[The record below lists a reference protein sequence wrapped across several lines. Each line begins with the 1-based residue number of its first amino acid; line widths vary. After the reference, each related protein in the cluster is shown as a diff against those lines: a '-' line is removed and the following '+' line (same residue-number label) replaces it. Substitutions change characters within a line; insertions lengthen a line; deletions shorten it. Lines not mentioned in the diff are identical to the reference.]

1 MGEKTNLHPTT
12 AAPLGFPR
20 ALAETGNV
28 GGVTG
33 PEVDTSVVVVGAGQ
47 AGLSVAY
54 YLRRLGLD
62 PGNEF
67 VLLDRGP
74 GTGGA
79 WQFRWEALR
88 LGYAH
93 KVHDL
98 PGMDVLGV
106 SFDTADKSLPA
117 KDVVADYYRAYEEHY
132 GLQVVRPAEVT
143 RVEMTADG
151 FITTFEGPYGVREV
165 SSHVLV
171 NATGTWGAPFVPYYP
186 GMNEFRGRHLH
197 TSEYRD
203 AEEFR
208 DQDVVVVGGGTS
220 AIGFLM
226 ELEEVA
232 TSLTWVARRP
242 IEFLEGENLNI
253 EGGVSAVALQDEAA
267 RMGNA
272 LPSIVS
278 TTGVPR
284 SRRIQAAIDR
294 GLLLARPMFDR
305 IEEGG
310 IRWSNGATRP
320 ADAIIWATGFRPEL
334 RHLAPLKLREKSGGI
349 TVGKNVS
356 WKNPRLFFAG
366 YGPTASTI
374 GANRAGRAIARQVV
388 ATLSSLADERRDP
401 VSIELPTAIADTAE
415 ARFLAD

>member
-1 MGEKTNLHPTT
+1 M
-12 AAPLGFPR
+12 
-20 ALAETGNV
+20 TG
-28 GGVTG
+28 TDI
-33 PEVDTSVVVVGAGQ
+33 DTSVVIVGAGQ

-67 VLLDRGP
+67 VMLDRGP

-98 PGMDVLGV
+98 PGMDELGV
-106 SFDTADKSLPA
+106 SFDTADKTIPA
-117 KDVVADYYRAYEEHY
+117 RDVVADYYARYEEHY

-143 RVEMTADG
+143 KVEATSEG
-151 FITTFEGPYGVREV
+151 FDVSFEGSYGSRDV
-165 SSHVLV
+165 SCLVLV

-197 TSEYRD
+197 TAEYDD
-203 AEEFR
+203 AESFR
-208 DQDVVVVGGGTS
+208 GQNVVVVGGGTS

-232 TSLTWVARRP
+232 ESLTWVARRP
-242 IEFLEGENLNI
+242 IEFLDQQDLNI
-253 EGGVSAVALQDEAA
+253 EGGQSAVALQDEAA
-267 RMGNA
+267 REGRA

-294 GLLLARPMFDR
+294 GLLLARPMFSS
-305 IEEGG
+305 IEPDGV
-310 IRWSNGATRP
+310 RWSNGAFRK
-320 ADAIIWATGFRPEL
+320 ADAIIWSTGFRPEL

-349 TVGKNVS
+349 AVGKNVS
-356 WKNPRLFFAG
+356 WKNPRIFFAG

-388 ATLSSLADERRDP
+388 ATLSTIASERRGP
-401 VSIELPTAIADTAE
+401 LAPELPAKLADTAE
-415 ARFLAD
+415 ARFLDD